1 MMKTCA
7 GRFKPASEFASP
19 LILRYVCLVAGL
31 VIAEYVL
38 SASSGC
44 AFLSYIESQ
53 ILPHLRSGFLL
64 GFYIVCGFF
73 ASLLRFISTNLSWN
87 LEIGLVCLC
96 SRNGV
101 AEQ

>member
-1 MMKTCA
+1 M
-7 GRFKPASEFASP
+7 
-19 LILRYVCLVAGL
+19 IV
-31 VIAEYVL
+31 EYVS

-53 ILPHLRSGFLL
+53 VLPHHRSGFLL
-64 GFYIVCGFF
+64 GFYLVCGVF

-96 SRNGV
+96 SSNGIV
-101 AEQ
+101 EQ